1 MQHQGHVGAREI
13 GILERQRR
21 VLRSPF
27 MAGIGPNVATDRVV
41 PEKIG
46 CVVASSG
53 RLLVAAGM
61 PRMYE

>member
-1 MQHQGHVGAREI
+1 
-13 GILERQRR
+13 
-21 VLRSPF
+21 
-27 MAGIGPNVATDRVV
+27 MAGNGPNVASDRFV

-46 CVVASSG
+46 CVVESSA